1 MKLLTSIL
9 SSPQT
14 GSILRGGY
22 AVVKNQPTV
31 APVLA
36 GGSIAAALGMI
47 LVGGHGVLDC
57 IRFQTKHGQC
67 DESVRSNGGML
78 GAGVM
83 MLLGNWGSFNTYNK
97 KLHAE
102 DSIEPVIASREL
114 VEDFP
119 IAPVFSDLTTE
130 PSGPSKQEI
139 MNYMESG
146 ATEEDAA
153 KFFNTTRYQIR
164 KTLETPKSTRKR
176 DRGR

>member
-1 MKLLTSIL
+1 MKLLKSIL
-9 SSPQT
+9 SSPQA
-14 GSILRGGY
+14 GSILKGGY
-22 AVVKNQPTV
+22 AVVKNQPAV
-31 APVLA
+31 APILA

-47 LVGGHGVLDC
+47 LVGGYGVFDC

-67 DESVRSNGGML
+67 DESVKQDGGMFT
-78 GAGVM
+78 AGFV

-102 DSIEPVIASREL
+102 DSISPLVKTREL

-119 IAPVFSDLTTE
+119 VAPVFDHSALGASE
-130 PSGPSKQEI
+130 PSREEI
-139 MNYMESG
+139 MSYLESG
-146 ATEEDAA
+146 ATQEDAA

-164 KTLETPKSTRKR
+164 KALETQKNAGKR

>member
-1 MKLLTSIL
+1 MKLLKSIL
-9 SSPQT
+9 SSPQA
-14 GSILRGGY
+14 GSILKGGY
-22 AVVKNQPTV
+22 AVVKNQPAV

-47 LVGGHGVLDC
+47 LVGGYGVFDC

-67 DESVRSNGGML
+67 DESVKQDGGML
-78 GAGVM
+78 AAGFV

-102 DSIEPVIASREL
+102 DSISPLVETREL

-119 IAPVFSDLTTE
+119 VAPVFNQLVTEIPE
-130 PSGPSKQEI
+130 PSKEEI
-139 MNYMESG
+139 MSYMESG
-146 ATEEDAA
+146 ATQEEAA
-153 KFFNTTRYQIR
+153 KFFNTTRYRIR
-164 KTLETPKSTRKR
+164 KALETQENARKR